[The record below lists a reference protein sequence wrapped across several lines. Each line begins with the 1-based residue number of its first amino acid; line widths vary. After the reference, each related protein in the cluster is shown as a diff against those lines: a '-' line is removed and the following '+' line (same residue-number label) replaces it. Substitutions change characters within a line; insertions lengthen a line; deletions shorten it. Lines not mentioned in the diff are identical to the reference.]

1 MQHLYW
7 RQIIIIFIFTLFS
20 CDLFSQRIDVYRPED
35 DFKKTNLGIS
45 YGISRFS
52 INYNLDKSF
61 LSEFNSLD
69 QIAKVQQSQSL
80 FINLGLYGK
89 IRLKNNLKVRSGFNM
104 LVGDKVI
111 SNFKKLNDTTNY
123 SLSIGS
129 AILNIPVSLIYLSVR
144 YEAFNK
150 REFMRHYIFGGGKV
164 DIDFTN
170 TAVKVFKTSSPT
182 EATRFP
188 SYFKNIDL
196 GYELGLGV
204 SFYLRYATISP
215 EIKFSYSLNDIRKP
229 NLQSK
234 LFNSINNLNLNYFS
248 FTIHLEN

>member
-1 MQHLYW
+1 
-7 RQIIIIFIFTLFS
+7 
-20 CDLFSQRIDVYRPED
+20 
-35 DFKKTNLGIS
+35 
-45 YGISRFS
+45 
-52 INYNLDKSF
+52 
-61 LSEFNSLD
+61 
-69 QIAKVQQSQSL
+69 
-80 FINLGLYGK
+80 
-89 IRLKNNLKVRSGFNM
+89 
-104 LVGDKVI
+104 
-111 SNFKKLNDTTNY
+111 
-123 SLSIGS
+123 
-129 AILNIPVSLIYLSVR
+129 
-144 YEAFNK
+144 
-150 REFMRHYIFGGGKV
+150 MRHYIFGGGKV

-188 SYFKNIDL
+188 SYFKNIDV

-234 LFNSINNLNLNYFS
+234 LFNSINNLNLNYLS